1 MPAKFVNIDRL
12 SPMLLPCD
20 LTEWVK
26 GNDLVHFIIEVV
38 ETCDLSR
45 AHVNHSGRGSSQ
57 YPPGMMLTLLIY
69 SYATGVFSS
78 RKIERATYDSVSV
91 RYICANHHPDHDTIA
106 VFRRRNLSLLEDVFL
121 HVLNMASEMKLLN
134 LGTISVDGT
143 KIKGN
148 ASDEANRTIAQIE
161 DELEQLK
168 KVLEERLE
176 QAELADSQED
186 QQGEFLPESMRNAT
200 ERKEKLQKAK
210 QALEQKMIKLEQR
223 KRKSQDRYKPKPED
237 RIRKQG
243 AGKKPHAKIS
253 KMRMSEMRKRKQI
266 NTTDPESG
274 AMPTRKKG
282 FVQGFNAQAAV
293 SVGAVNLIVSG
304 YVCNEPNDHLELTR
318 MTELLQKESREPENY
333 FVADKGYYSSLE
345 IDALEQSR
353 NYKLIIPP
361 THSPARS
368 SSSRRYGKNHPR
380 AKMARLKRKMLKR
393 FKTHQGK
400 QIYQARNFTSEGC
413 FATVKNAMGFTQ
425 FSLRGLKGANIEW
438 ELVKIAHNCRKLCG
452 MNAVGV

>member
-1 MPAKFVNIDRL
+1 MPAKFVNVDRL

-26 GNDLVHFIIEVV
+26 DNDLVHFIIEVV

-45 AHVNHSGRGSSQ
+45 AHINHSGRGSAQ

-78 RKIERATYDSVSV
+78 RKIERATYDSISV

-106 VFRRRNLSLLEDVFL
+106 VFRRRNLNLLEDVFL

-161 DELEQLK
+161 EELEQLK
-168 KVLEERLE
+168 AKLTERLE
-176 QAELADSQED
+176 QAELADDQEE
-186 QQGEFLPESMRNAT
+186 QQGEFLPESMRNTT
-200 ERKEKLQKAK
+200 ERKEKIQKAK
-210 QALEQKMIKLEQR
+210 QALEVKLIKLEQR
-223 KRKSQDRYKPKPED
+223 KKKAQDRYKPKPED
-237 RIRKQG
+237 RTRKIG
-243 AGKKPHAKIS
+243 AGKKPNTKTS
-253 KMRMSEMRKRKQI
+253 KMRMEEIRKRKRI

-282 FVQGFNAQAAV
+282 FVQGYNAQAAV
-293 SVGAVNLIVSG
+293 SVGDVNLIVSG
-304 YVCNEPNDHLELTR
+304 YVCNEPNDKLELSR
-318 MTELLQKESREPENY
+318 MTAQLQKEGRAPENY
-333 FVADKGYYSSLE
+333 FLADKGYYSSLE
-345 IDALEQSR
+345 IEDLERSR

-361 THSPARS
+361 THSSTRS
-368 SSSRRYGKNHPR
+368 SSAQRYGRNHPR
-380 AKMARLKRKMLKR
+380 AKMARLKRKMLR
-393 FKTHQGK
+393 RLKTNQGK
-400 QIYQARNFTSEGC
+400 RIYQARNFTSEGC

-452 MNAVGV
+452 MNAVGA

>member
-1 MPAKFVNIDRL
+1 MPAKFVNVDRL
-12 SPMLLPCD
+12 TPMLLPCD

-38 ETCDLSR
+38 ETCDLSM
-45 AHVNHSGRGSSQ
+45 AHINHSGRGSSQ
-57 YPPGMMLTLLIY
+57 YPPGMMLALLIY

-78 RKIERATYDSVSV
+78 RRIERATYDSVSM

-161 DELEQLK
+161 EELEQLK
-168 KVLEERLE
+168 DVLAGRLE
-176 QAELADSQED
+176 QAELADTQED
-186 QQGEFLPESMRNAT
+186 QQGDGLPASMQNAT
-200 ERKEKLQKAK
+200 ERKEKIQRAK
-210 QALEQKMIKLEQR
+210 QTLEEKLSKLEQR
-223 KRKSQDRYKPKPED
+223 KRKAQDRYKPKPED
-237 RIRKQG
+237 RKRKAG
-243 AGKKPHAKIS
+243 AGKKTNTKTQKV
-253 KMRMSEMRKRKQI
+253 KMDEMRKRKQI

-282 FVQGFNAQAAV
+282 FVQGYNAQAAV
-293 SVGAVNLIVSG
+293 SVSDVNLIVSG
-304 YVCNEPNDHLELTR
+304 YVCNEPNDKLELSR
-318 MTELLQKESREPENY
+318 MTAQLQKENRNPENY

-345 IDALEQSR
+345 IEALERSR

-361 THSPARS
+361 THSLARS
-368 SSSRRYGKNHPR
+368 KSSQRYGVNHPR

-393 FKTHQGK
+393 LKTQQGK
-400 QIYQARNFTSEGC
+400 RIYQTRNSTSEGC

-425 FSLRGLKGANIEW
+425 FLLRGLKGANIEW
-438 ELVKIAHNCRKLCG
+438 ELVKIAHNCRKLCEISSIRG
-452 MNAVGV
+452 